1 MADWLDTID
10 MWANQVLKY
19 VELPDDDENTILV
32 SYPIAL
38 SMQIKHGEID
48 LKDKVT
54 VTGSE
59 YKKALFRQGHV
70 MNYILFLSILGEP
83 YLKIRNYLIE
93 KQFEYVT
100 TNLDPF
106 KDWQNCYWFKELIG
120 GKVTLDSL
128 LPMVTKWYNLDV
140 KSLESRVFQYILPM
154 YLLLGNY
161 TNLPEGLTVTRV
173 AYNGMVVS
181 DCHLY
186 SESVDDII
194 YDVSYAR
201 YAFLNLV
208 KQLDRIFYMPTKS
221 IKISGYSVALK
232 SDWRKVNSSAL
243 LKRAGDLLSFGAYI
257 TLLSK
262 YARYSLPL
270 GDTKT
275 LIQTE
280 RQTYLGK
287 LQNQLFAYNPER
299 MNHGRKE
306 EGGIEFL

>member
-19 VELPDDDENTILV
+19 VELPDDDESTIRV

-48 LKDKVT
+48 LKDRVT
-54 VTGSE
+54 VVGSE
-59 YKKALFRQGHV
+59 YKKALFKQGHV

-106 KDWQNCYWFKELIG
+106 KDWQNCYWFKELIS

-140 KSLESRVFQYILPM
+140 KSLESRVFQYILPV

-161 TNLPEGLTVTRV
+161 TNLPGGLTVTRV

-208 KQLDRIFYMPTKS
+208 KQLDRIFYMSTKS

-232 SDWRKVNSSAL
+232 SDWRKVNSSTL

-299 MNHGRKE
+299 TNHGRKE